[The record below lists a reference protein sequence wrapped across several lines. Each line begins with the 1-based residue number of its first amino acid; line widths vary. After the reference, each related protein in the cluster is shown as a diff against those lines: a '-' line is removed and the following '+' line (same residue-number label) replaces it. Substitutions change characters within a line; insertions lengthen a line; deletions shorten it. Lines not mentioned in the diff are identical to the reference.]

1 MQICGWAQGGDKKF
15 ARIYRRF
22 KFIANYYK
30 LRQPPLATQT
40 ARGSWQIIVTIFHRH
55 RPQSA
60 FFIITSARLIKSIC
74 QG

>member
-40 ARGSWQIIVTIFHRH
+40 ARGSWQIIVIFHRH